1 METIESILEFWFGT
15 DPDDQVT
22 AKQQGKLWWQKRDDT
37 DAMILQRFGSYV
49 QEAASG
55 VLEPWTA
62 SPEGLLALIILT
74 DQFPRNMYRETPQSF
89 AFDHQARAW
98 CKQGLAAGMDLTL
111 RPIQKV
117 FFYLPLEHS
126 ESLADQEQSV
136 QLFSGLAA
144 ADIDNGQQ
152 KGQTFT
158 GYVDYAIRHRD
169 IIARFGR
176 FPHRNRILGRVS
188 SIEEESFL
196 KEKGSSF

>member
-152 KGQTFT
+152 KSQTFT
-158 GYVDYAIRHRD
+158 GYVDYATRHRD

-176 FPHRNRILGRVS
+176 FPHRNRILGRISTV
-188 SIEEESFL
+188 EETAFL
-196 KEKGSSF
+196 QEKGSSF